1 MYVMLWRFCQ
11 MSSQGTSILHILTP
25 WTKKRTSI
33 SWKGLQCYP
42 SKHWY
47 ESGSPMRIFN
57 IVYITVES
65 FIQACR
71 GLSFSLTKHELGQ
84 GISWLYKS
92 NINEIIPYLF
102 NSSAIWYNQSIII
115 SSSNANTAKDTT
127 LKNSDSLE

>member
-1 MYVMLWRFCQ
+1 
-11 MSSQGTSILHILTP
+11 
-25 WTKKRTSI
+25 
-33 SWKGLQCYP
+33 
-42 SKHWY
+42 
-47 ESGSPMRIFN
+47 
-57 IVYITVES
+57 VYITVES

-115 SSSNANTAKDTT
+115 SPSNANTAKDTT